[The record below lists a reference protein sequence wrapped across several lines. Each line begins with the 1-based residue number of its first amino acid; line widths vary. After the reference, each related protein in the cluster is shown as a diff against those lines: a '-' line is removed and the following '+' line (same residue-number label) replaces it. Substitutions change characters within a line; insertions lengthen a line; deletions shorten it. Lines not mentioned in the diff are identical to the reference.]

1 MEPDNLVLQ
10 PRDVRFDWSALP
22 MHWVPDEPV
31 TTHVMNVLHLLLPEG
46 ERWFDEDAVIR
57 RALVVGTPG
66 DTLAGIAA
74 YERGSVHVIRSEVR
88 AAANQVARAFSS
100 RQ

>member
-10 PRDVRFDWSALP
+10 PRDVQFDWSTLP

-46 ERWFDEDAVIR
+46 ERWFVR
-57 RALVVGTPG
+57 TFQQVVPLISD
-66 DTLAGIAA
+66 DTL
-74 YERGSVHVIRSEVR
+74 RGSR
-88 AAANQVARAFSS
+88 ATR
-100 RQ
+100 